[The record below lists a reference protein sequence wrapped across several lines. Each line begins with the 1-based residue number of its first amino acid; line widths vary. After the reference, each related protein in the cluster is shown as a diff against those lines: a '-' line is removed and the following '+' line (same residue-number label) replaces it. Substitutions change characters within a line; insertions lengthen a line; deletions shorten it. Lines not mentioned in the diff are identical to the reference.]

1 MNEEEMSTE
10 EMYTR
15 MQNTSFVEQDDLP
28 NTPLFAGWIAVRLT
42 RLALALGEDVSDEC
56 IALTAETLMGVE
68 PAHLDWALERA
79 QRECVTFPKPVEIF
93 NFLKEIPGFTMPVD

>member
-1 MNEEEMSTE
+1 MDEQEMSTE

-42 RLALALGEDVSDEC
+42 RLALALGEDVSDER
-56 IALTAETLMGVE
+56 IALVSEVLAGVE
-68 PAHLDWALERA
+68 PMHLDWALTRA
-79 QRECVTFPKPVEIF
+79 QREFVKFPCPANVFE
-93 NFLKEIPGFTMPVD
+93 LLLEIPGFSYPD